1 MPEGPEVTRVARQ
14 LHSIVSD
21 SFLEDA
27 IPMSGRYIKRVP
39 DGYHDFMSALE
50 RSALLIKGVYNKGK
64 FIWWEFENEWFLF
77 STLGMSGRYSLR
89 KDTHSRVLF
98 SLTKSYYNTIE
109 YLDLY
114 YSDIRNFGTLKFVND
129 RNILNKKLDSIGP
142 DMLNNPCSVKN
153 FVEIAR
159 KYNHKSIVSFLMNQK
174 YISGIGNIYKSESL
188 YLSGI
193 SPYNSVSDLSDNDLI
208 RLHGAIIKILTESYK
223 TGGSTIRTYKDLYGV
238 EGSYSGS
245 KHLVYNKKV
254 DPNGNAITKVILD
267 DKRTTYFSPM
277 CQH

>member
-1 MPEGPEVTRVARQ
+1 MPEGPEVTKVARQ
-14 LHSIVSD
+14 LHSIVSG

-39 DGYHDFMSALE
+39 EGYYDFMSALE

-77 STLGMSGRYSLR
+77 STLGMSGRYSLS

-98 SLTKSYYNTIE
+98 SITKSYYNTIE

-174 YISGIGNIYKSESL
+174 GISGIGNIYKSESL

-254 DPNGNAITKVILD
+254 DPSGNAITKVILD